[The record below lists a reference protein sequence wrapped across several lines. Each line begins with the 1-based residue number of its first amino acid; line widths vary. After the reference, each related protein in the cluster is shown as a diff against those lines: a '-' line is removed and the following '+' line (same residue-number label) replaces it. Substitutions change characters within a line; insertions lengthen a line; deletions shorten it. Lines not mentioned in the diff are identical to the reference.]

1 MKDFDQFVQY
11 RALQFKFSGIH
22 HPGEIEESRV
32 MKVQG
37 DDGVFRPATIED
49 IVGVEVKNVC
59 AKLPIPIVERLD
71 NLLGVLDMTKR
82 DFIEMALVDALDR
95 VDAIL
100 GEVDAFEF
108 VRQDQAGE
116 PV

>member
-22 HPGEIEESRV
+22 HAGEIEESRI
-32 MKVQG
+32 MKIRG
-37 DDGVFRPATIED
+37 NDGVLRPATIED
-49 IVGVEVKNVC
+49 IVGGEVKNVC

-71 NLLGVLDMTKR
+71 NLIGILDMTKR

-100 GEVDAFEF
+100 NEVGAFEF
-108 VRQDQAGE
+108 VRPDQAGK
-116 PV
+116 PA

>member
-22 HPGEIEESRV
+22 HAGEIEESRI
-32 MKVQG
+32 MKIRG
-37 DDGVFRPATIED
+37 NDGVLRPATIED
-49 IVGVEVKNVC
+49 IVGGEVKNVC

-71 NLLGVLDMTKR
+71 NLIGILDMTKR

-100 GEVDAFEF
+100 NKVGAFEF
-108 VRQDQAGE
+108 VRPDQAGR
-116 PV
+116 PA